1 MSLEALIPAF
11 LRFLNNIKVYHWQ
24 TTDYAEHI
32 ATDNLHTTMSTLV
45 DQFIEVL
52 QGKKGVNRVRVNGNI
67 IKLHNIEN
75 MDIMTYM
82 EDFKYFLVTELPD
95 AIKMPGM
102 GQTDLFNIRDEMLS
116 IINKTIY
123 LFSLN

>member
-1 MSLEALIPAF
+1 
-11 LRFLNNIKVYHWQ
+11 
-24 TTDYAEHI
+24 
-32 ATDNLHTTMSTLV
+32 
-45 DQFIEVL
+45 
-52 QGKKGVNRVRVNGNI
+52 
-67 IKLHNIEN
+67 